1 VPFTK
6 NSLTII
12 ERELMMMKYLQI
24 IKDGPIATVTI
35 NRPDYMNA
43 LSIDVLRELCS
54 LNDYFKEDL
63 KTRVVIFTGQ
73 GDNFSAGADL
83 KEKTKPTTK
92 LESWRNNYGKP
103 AIKSILEIDQITI
116 AAVNGYCLGG
126 AACIASAC
134 DFRIASKKAILGYP
148 EINLGINLNWLGLPL
163 AVRLI
168 GPAKAKKMIIG
179 GENQNAD
186 TLLAW
191 GFYDEICNAGA
202 LTEKAVAMANLYASK
217 PPIAAQMIK
226 RSVNNLVYKN
236 DESIMHMDYDQLL
249 LTHETEDRQEAINA
263 FFEKRKPDF
272 SGN

>member
-1 VPFTK
+1 M
-6 NSLTII
+6 S
-12 ERELMMMKYLQI
+12 
-24 IKDGPIATVTI
+24 
-35 NRPDYMNA
+35 
-43 LSIDVLRELCS
+43 
-54 LNDYFKEDL
+54 
-63 KTRVVIFTGQ
+63 
-73 GDNFSAGADL
+73 
-83 KEKTKPTTK
+83 
-92 LESWRNNYGKP
+92 
-103 AIKSILEIDQITI
+103 
-116 AAVNGYCLGG
+116 GG

-191 GFYDEICNAGA
+191 GFYDEICDAGA

-263 FFEKRKPDF
+263 FFGKGKPDF